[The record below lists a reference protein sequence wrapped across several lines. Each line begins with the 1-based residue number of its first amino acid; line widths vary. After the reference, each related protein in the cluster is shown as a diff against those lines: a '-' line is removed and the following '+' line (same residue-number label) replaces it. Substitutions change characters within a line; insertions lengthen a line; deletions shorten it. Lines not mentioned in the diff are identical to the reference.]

1 MSFCVFAGVVSDSL
15 AGILKLLLYVK
26 LGFFLRKKKRFLA
39 QRIKLV
45 IVLKPVCKAVG
56 YKNMERCMLR
66 VVFLLVEKIHFYLKS
81 IFICG
86 PDLMYSLPDIG
97 GSDGDLNT
105 ST

>member
-15 AGILKLLLYVK
+15 AGILKFLLYVK
-26 LGFFLRKKKRFLA
+26 LGFFLRKKKFLA

-45 IVLKPVCKAVG
+45 IFLKPGCKAVG
-56 YKNMERCMLR
+56 YKNMERCMLH

-97 GSDGDLNT
+97 RSDGDLNT